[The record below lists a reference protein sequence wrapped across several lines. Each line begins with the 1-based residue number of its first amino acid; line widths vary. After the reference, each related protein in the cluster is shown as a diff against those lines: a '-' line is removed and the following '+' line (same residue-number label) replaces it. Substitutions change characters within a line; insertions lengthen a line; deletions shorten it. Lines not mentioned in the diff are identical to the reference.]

1 MMIHVRRIASTR
13 HPLVLG
19 GGVSGALVAA
29 AVAAFVSI
37 TALVSSNDLPGGIPT
52 LSPVRSGTVTLP
64 AGPHGKGRQP
74 DAGAPTERQGPLAL
88 SVPTASGVASTTSP
102 TTPTISAATPL
113 PVVVAT
119 AARTAVRFVAD
130 AAGRPDRSAHR
141 NPRPAH
147 HGDGASQQ
155 APQTPGAV
163 QTKVSAATS
172 STSSGSVTT
181 AEAAPETGVAK
192 TSSSGG
198 TTAPSP
204 APAPPSSPP
213 GLQSK
218 PEGLPPGLAKK
229 PGGIAPGLAKKPGG
243 IPPGQAKH

>member
-37 TALVSSNDLPGGIPT
+37 TALVSSSDLPGGIPT

-64 AGPHGKGRQP
+64 AGPHGKARQP
-74 DAGAPTERQGPLAL
+74 DAAAPSREPEPFAL
-88 SVPTASGVASTTSP
+88 SLPTSSGAAPVVSA
-102 TTPTISAATPL
+102 TPPL

-130 AAGRPDRSAHR
+130 AAAQPDRHGRSD
-141 NPRPAH
+141 PRGAR
-147 HGDGASQQ
+147 HGDGATPQ
-155 APQTPGAV
+155 APQTPGGV
-163 QTKVSAATS
+163 ETKVSAATS
-172 STSSGSVTT
+172 STSSGGVTT
-181 AEAAPETGVAK
+181 ARAPSETGVEK
-192 TSSSGG
+192 TSASGG
-198 TTAPSP
+198 TTAPS
-204 APAPPSSPP
+204 PAPPSSPP